1 MRGDLTPAFVAA
13 KNAPFRRPRQLLVFN
28 FPDAG
33 AVYCS
38 DQPLGIGDGLAH
50 DYQPLVVEWG
60 DLADTVGDATAVDAG
75 EIRQMSITL
84 WNGGAHPFSDY
95 FLNEFPEN
103 VEVELYQWFAGLADS
118 DKALLDRFVVSDP
131 INFDEASRLLQL
143 DLVSLTIRYDQPCG
157 GLLTREAWPY
167 AADSDVGKGIPLAFG
182 NCGKIPT
189 LKAKTSHTLRLK
201 GSILA
206 TTMTLQV
213 YEDLNELAF
222 PTVGTVMIDEEK
234 IRYSSSPDSA
244 TTLIVIQRGYLSTAT
259 EHLDSREI
267 IQVIT
272 DHTFLLCAGPV
283 ASITDVRIDGFPA
296 PSTIYTVRPDLDPA
310 RIIFSESPWVKKYA
324 EATRFLAMQFDGVAI
339 GNTALQPANAF
350 DAADLATAAE
360 IKAGNNVLALNQD
373 TVNRD
378 RGQIMKAYLAIE
390 HWESGN
396 FASDYAEV
404 YVSGVGV
411 VGRLSRPNPKDQI
424 ALDADVDIDH
434 PHTHEIGGEHVHD
447 FRQPTVNTSNPSHT
461 HEGGGGEGVMRET
474 VVSGQTVLSTTQWN
488 DITLLFTP
496 YTGLTSRIAYIT
508 AVATCPFRIYVDGTL
523 FREVTAEATNWSESG
538 IDITPYYGRTIILS
552 VAPNQASGDFL
563 YVHSIRIESK
573 FITGIQATS
582 TAVSASAANGAVNS
596 TGVVNVKNATD
607 VQTLATANRAV
618 TINEQDNPSRTVVN
632 LFDLTAQVNFNWAWF
647 TNRQIKVTYF
657 NAGDAKSVFI
667 LHAFFDI
674 EYVPTEIV
682 WSDAVTAS
690 VSGLASL
697 VRPDQSIQHLLTTRA
712 EASITD
718 LDSASW
724 AAIGAR
730 YTALGYRLDGLIDAT
745 VTVREALGKICRQVH
760 SRLFPS
766 GGKLKMALREG
777 HPVTKPAVKQLT
789 SDNLQL
795 RSLAAARQPLADI
808 TNRVQLFYQRDW
820 TVSDTNA
827 SGYLQ
832 SVTKDDAK
840 SISRFGLKT
849 NADAYCFDLIRSST
863 MAAAVADFYIKTSAW
878 PSTFYTFLAYLDQF
892 DLEKEDVLA
901 VTANF
906 NQMAKVPMVVRAMD
920 RIFGSGKNSSINQFR
935 VIAEN
940 LYYLLL
946 KMSLADQVLVLE
958 SLSIIIFEIGEF
970 ADHVHILDELLILL
984 NLNKEDTVLL
994 SDTLSMVIDFR
1005 PILLETIMAGDQVQG
1020 IMDCLRAETVHVDDV
1035 PEFWSTYGFGSG
1047 GFGQEK
1053 FGGGLI
1059 EWRQKSPDQVYA
1071 FMELL
1076 VSMAALREDTVLV
1089 ADYLAFNSGFGGKLS
1104 SGFGMSVFGM

>member
-1 MRGDLTPAFVAA
+1 MRGDLTTSFVAA
-13 KNAPFRRPRQLLVFN
+13 KDASFRRPRQLLVFN

-38 DQPLGIGDGLAH
+38 DQPLGIADGLAH

-131 INFDEASRLLQL
+131 INFDEASRLLTL

-157 GLLTREAWPY
+157 DLLTREDWPY

-206 TTMTLQV
+206 TTMVLQV

-222 PTVGTVMIDEEK
+222 PAIGTVMIDEEK

-244 TTLIVIQRGYLSTAT
+244 STLVVIQRGYLSTAT

-283 ASITDVRIDGFPA
+283 ASITDVRIDDFPA

-360 IKAGNNVLALNQD
+360 IKSGNNVLALNQD
-373 TVNRD
+373 TVNPN
-378 RGQIMKAYLAIE
+378 RGQIMKAYLAVE

-411 VGRLSRPNPKDQI
+411 VGRLSRPNPADNI

-461 HEGGGGEGVMRET
+461 HDSGGAEAVTRET
-474 VVSGQTVLSTTQWN
+474 VVSGQTVYATTVWN
-488 DITLLFTP
+488 DITLYFTP
-496 YTGLTSRIAYIT
+496 YTNLISRLAYFT
-508 AVATCPFRIYVDGTL
+508 AECTCLCRLYFDGTL
-523 FREVTAEATNWSESG
+523 YGEYPNG
-538 IDITPYYGRTIILS
+538 IFWDGVSIDNTPYYGRTITLS
-552 VAPNQASGDFL
+552 IAPNQAVGDFL
-563 YVHSIRIESK
+563 YVQAVRVESK
-573 FITGIQATS
+573 FLAVISGTS

-697 VRPDQSIQHLLTTRA
+697 VRPDQSIQHLLTARA
-712 EASITD
+712 GASVSD

-745 VTVREALGKICRQVH
+745 ITVREALGKICRQVH

-840 SISRFGLKT
+840 SIARFGLKT
-849 NADAYCFDLIRSST
+849 KADAYNFDLIRSST

-892 DLEKEDVLA
+892 DLEKEDVLS

-906 NQMAKVPMVVRAMD
+906 NQMAKTPMVVRAID
-920 RIFGSGKNSSINQFR
+920 RLFGSGKNSSINQFR
-935 VIAEN
+935 IIAEN

-958 SLSIIIFEIGEF
+958 SLSIMISQIGEF
-970 ADHVHILDELLILL
+970 SDYVHVLDELLMQLDL
-984 NLNKEDTVLL
+984 TKEETVLL
-994 SDTLSMVIDFR
+994 SDTLSLVIDFR

-1020 IMDCLRAETVHVDDV
+1020 IMDCLREDTVHVDDV

-1059 EWRQKSPDQVYA
+1059 EWRQKSPDQIYA

-1076 VSMAALREDTVLV
+1076 ISMAALREDTVMV
-1089 ADYLAFNSGFGGKLS
+1089 ADTLAFSSGFGGHLS
-1104 SGFGMSVFGM
+1104 SGFGMSPFGM